1 VHIFTIKKEQ
11 MGNEVINIGSKAAAY
26 AGQKAAA
33 EIAKNSAAAANL
45 SKIQGA
51 GAAIQIAG
59 EIISLG
65 ITAASTIKDQK
76 LRREFE
82 EKMANLNAEEQKKLS
97 QQVLNAQDDNE
108 KRKIIAST
116 MLEIAKSRIA
126 QLNKTNYIPYIIGG
140 VVVLIAGYFMFKK
153 LKS

>member
-1 VHIFTIKKEQ
+1 MSFD
-11 MGNEVINIGSKAAAY
+11 INPTFAKNLSSSASKAASKAQATN
-26 AGQKAAA
+26 AG
-33 EIAKNSAAAANL
+33 
-45 SKIQGA
+45 IQL
-51 GAAIQIAG
+51 AG
-59 EIISLG
+59 EIIALG

-82 EKMANLNAEEQKKLS
+82 ERMATLNAEEQKKLS
-97 QQVLNAQDDNE
+97 QQVLAAQDDNE

-140 VVVLIAGYFMFKK
+140 VVVLIAAYFMFKK
-153 LKS
+153 AKS